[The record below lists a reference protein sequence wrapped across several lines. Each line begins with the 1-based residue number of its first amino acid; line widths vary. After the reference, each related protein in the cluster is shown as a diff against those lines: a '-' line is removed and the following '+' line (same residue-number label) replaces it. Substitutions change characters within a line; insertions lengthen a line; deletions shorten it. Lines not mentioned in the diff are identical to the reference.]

1 MALAQQKVPVAAT
14 PPMGWNN
21 WNHFGQEISE
31 DLVRAQADAMVKNG
45 MKAVGYTYVNIDDG
59 WAGNRDRD
67 GFIHPNAK
75 FPDVKGLA
83 DYIHGLGL
91 RFGIYTA
98 GTAKTCKGLEGS
110 RGHEEQDAETYAK
123 WGVDFVKVDWCSDE
137 TNEELVYKEYKKLGE
152 ALRKTGRPMVYSIG
166 APGAAWRWGTSVGG
180 NLWRTS
186 IDIKDNWNWMSAIG
200 FSQNG
205 LERFA
210 GPGHWNDP
218 DMLEVG
224 NDGFDNGIISNH
236 DAWSL
241 RRPAPP
247 ELPGMT
253 EEEYRTH
260 MSLWCL
266 LAAPL
271 IVGADLAHLRP
282 SALSLLTNPEVIAVD
297 QDALGMQGYRV
308 AQEGALEVWVKPLT
322 DGSKA
327 VGLFNRELGTMAVT
341 VYFRDIRV
349 GVDARV
355 RDLWA
360 RKDLGRFQEKYTA
373 NVAEHGVVLIQV
385 RPAE

>member
-1 MALAQQKVPVAAT
+1 
-14 PPMGWNN
+14 
-21 WNHFGQEISE
+21 
-31 DLVRAQADAMVKNG
+31 
-45 MKAVGYTYVNIDDG
+45 
-59 WAGNRDRD
+59 
-67 GFIHPNAK
+67 
-75 FPDVKGLA
+75 
-83 DYIHGLGL
+83 
-91 RFGIYTA
+91 
-98 GTAKTCKGLEGS
+98 
-110 RGHEEQDAETYAK
+110 
-123 WGVDFVKVDWCSDE
+123 
-137 TNEELVYKEYKKLGE
+137 VYNEYKKLGE
-152 ALRKTGRPMVYSIG
+152 ALRKTGRPIVYSIG
-166 APGAAWRWGTSVGG
+166 APGAAWRWGASVGG

-186 IDIKDNWNWMSAIG
+186 IDIKDNWNWMSAVG

-218 DMLEVG
+218 DMIEVG
-224 NDGFDNGIISNH
+224 NDGFDNAILGKN

-253 EEEYRTH
+253 DDEYRTH

-271 IVGADLAHLRP
+271 IVGADLAHLKP
-282 SALSLLTNPEVIAVD
+282 SALSILTNPEVIAVD

-308 AQEGALEVWVKPLT
+308 AQEGPLEVWVKPLT
-322 DGSKA
+322 GGRKA

-349 GVDARV
+349 GADARL

-360 RKDLGRFQEKYTA
+360 RKDLGRFHEKYTA
-373 NVAEHGVVLIQV
+373 NVAGHGVVMVQV
-385 RPAE
+385 TSEE